1 MAIKTFDSNRIGGG
15 TFQLEQNPLTG
26 EYQVKEV
33 GFIKLPELKLPEI
46 DQAAPTAVTPDDPTK
61 DTATDPGFNVGGQT
75 NTGGDGRDAQQ
86 DFTGAEM
93 LKNIKTEATGG
104 ETLMESAE
112 KVSTALDRTDINQG
126 AIQQEGLNEKAAYDK
141 AVANYNT
148 IAERN
153 RDLGMGRQVVSNE
166 DKIQNKIDLDAARN
180 EMDAAR
186 KNFEETFETIKAAPV
201 ISEDLQ
207 KVKDISEPAQKIFVP
222 EKEKTKVSTTLG
234 EKIDT
239 ALRGLRNLSLTG
251 MLATIAQGTEEQQRL
266 NEENSTALKNLGYKT
281 NFELGISTDPG
292 RIGGSAADNVFAGMN
307 AQSTFGDIFGGA
319 QKRINTRNSAKTQER
334 ISRLSAERQEAF
346 NAKTREFEQQLN
358 TAKNQRDNNRADR
371 DRGRNDRDQESRS
384 PGSTGPGGSD
394 AMGSF

>member
-1 MAIKTFDSNRIGGG
+1 MAIKTFDANRVGGG

-46 DQAAPTAVTPDDPTK
+46 EQAAPTAVTPDDPTK
-61 DTATDPGFNVGGQT
+61 DTAIDPGFNVSGQI
-75 NTGGDGRDAQQ
+75 NTGRDGRDGQQ
-86 DFTGAEM
+86 DLTGAEM

-104 ETLMESAE
+104 DLMEKATTLSD
-112 KVSTALDRTDINQG
+112 TLNRTDINQG
-126 AIQQEGLNEKAAYDK
+126 AIQQEGLNEKTAYDK
-141 AVANYNT
+141 AVANYNA

-153 RDLGMGRQVVSNE
+153 RELGMGRQVVSNE
-166 DKIQNKIDLDAARN
+166 DRLQNKADLDAARN

-186 KNFEETFETIKAAPV
+186 ENFEKTFETIKAAPV

-207 KVKDISEPAQKIFVP
+207 KVEDISKPAQKISVP

-266 NEENSTALKNLGYKT
+266 NEENSTALKKLGYKT

-307 AQSTFGDIFGGA
+307 AQSAFGDIFGGA
-319 QKRINTRNSAKTQER
+319 QKRIDTRNSAKTQER
-334 ISRLSAERQEAF
+334 ISKLSPERQEAF

-358 TAKNQRDNNRADR
+358 TAKNQRDNDRADR
-371 DRGRNDRDQESRS
+371 DRGR
-384 PGSTGPGGSD
+384 TGGSD
-394 AMGSF
+394 RQREAGPGFDRVSEAGSF